1 MNLVRLEERLKDL
14 SEDQLREAF
23 PKGIIP
29 QFLIMSEL
37 NRRKEV
43 KDEYQRS
50 QAEQGTTVAEDLLT
64 VTDGPMAVGMERMGV
79 MAQPQNRMEMQPG
92 NLPVDQ
98 SMAAMPPMPMMPQEA
113 PALPD
118 PEPMRMQPGG
128 LAALSSSSPQTVL
141 DAILEQRKREEAE
154 RKFRQFGLADET
166 GRPLAMVDPVPE
178 EFRPSSDATLAS
190 QQAALGLSALED
202 RERRFREIGLADET
216 QAPAP
221 MTEFGGLKFGG
232 LKFGGDR
239 IGGDRFG
246 GEKIGG
252 AIVGGNT
259 PRLPFP
265 GQPGSEELLEARA
278 IANAARRIGI
288 ETDQAARRRVQQLSQ
303 VRPGLINE
311 MFTRVENK
319 PELRAKRK
327 SIDDQLNLIRS
338 GAFTEAQKARDAEDI
353 DQAGALGTFAPVDFI
368 DTQDRPGIADAM
380 RVFAANANTTSSP
393 VVPTVPQQTSVGQSD
408 AGQPAVNQSAQMIDT
423 GTSIASD
430 PNLMSSTLEPLGM
443 SKINFELL
451 DTNPAINDAQINTQA
466 YLTNQVASTQ
476 AALKDSKSA
485 FKEFE
490 DDLKKMKEGLGDK
503 KDRAVGLALLEA
515 GLRIAGSQSPNLS
528 GAIGEAAPA
537 LQTFTKSLD
546 QIDDD
551 RKNIINSKL
560 KLVQAQQAELRGKKD
575 DAREALRDAR
585 QFNKD
590 IQDREEKIEQR
601 KAKNAEIRARIEDIN
616 IRRSRAESA
625 KEANALTREFNT
637 AKLEILRND
646 IDNQIAVFT
655 GRKLSL
661 LNDPK
666 ATKEQKESVED
677 TLKTLTR
684 VKRDSTGKT
693 YNANL
698 NSLTKIL
705 GGFDKKIEA
714 EIDPVKKQELI
725 REKGLYQGA
734 YDQLISGGEIDIPRR
749 IPLIKPK
756 SSKPTV

>member
-113 PALPD
+113 TALPD

-128 LAALSSSSPQTVL
+128 LVALSSSSNPTVL
-141 DAILEQRKREEAE
+141 DAILEQRRRAEAE
-154 RKFRQFGLADET
+154 RNFRRFGLADET

-178 EFRPSSDATLAS
+178 EQFDLASNATLASRQAALGLPLLAEEMENRQLSLEARQAQDLERQQLETDLGVPPAPAFTGSIDPLLNITANPTLAS
-190 QQAALGLSALED
+190 QQAALALPLQE
-202 RERRFREIGLADET
+202 
-216 QAPAP
+216 
-221 MTEFGGLKFGG
+221 
-232 LKFGGDR
+232 
-239 IGGDRFG
+239 
-246 GEKIGG
+246 
-252 AIVGGNT
+252 
-259 PRLPFP
+259 
-265 GQPGSEELLEARA
+265 
-278 IANAARRIGI
+278 
-288 ETDQAARRRVQQLSQ
+288 
-303 VRPGLINE
+303 
-311 MFTRVENK
+311 
-319 PELRAKRK
+319 
-327 SIDDQLNLIRS
+327 
-338 GAFTEAQKARDAEDI
+338 EAQKNRQAIQAQDFEKQQLQTDLGVPPAPPFMGFAGKRFTEILDDQRKALAGQNLETTLQQNRGSNQLSPFALQQAAFAE
-353 DQAGALGTFAPVDFI
+353 

-380 RVFAANANTTSSP
+380 TVLAATANKTSPP
-393 VVPTVPQQTSVGQSD
+393 VGSTVPQQTSVGQPA
-408 AGQPAVNQSAQMIDT
+408 AGQSAADQSAQMIDT

-430 PNLMSSTLEPLGM
+430 PNLMSSTSKPLGM

-451 DTNPAINDAQINTQA
+451 NTDPAINDSQINTQA

-601 KAKNAEIRARIEDIN
+601 KARNAELRAKFEN
-616 IRRSRAESA
+616 IDLKRATN
-625 KEANALTREFNT
+625 KITKEFNA

-655 GRKLSL
+655 GKKLSL
-661 LNDPK
+661 LNDPN
-666 ATKEQKESVED
+666 ATEEQKKSVED
-677 TLKTLTR
+677 TLKTLTQ
-684 VKRDSTGKT
+684 VKAKSTGRT
-693 YNANL
+693 YNAQL
-698 NSLTKIL
+698 NSLNKVLKSYDERIESAIKEE
-705 GGFDKKIEA
+705 DKQK
-714 EIDPVKKQELI
+714 LI
-725 REKGLYQGA
+725 RERGLYQGA
-734 YDQLISGGEIDIPRR
+734 YDQLISGQTPTIPRT
-749 IPLIKPK
+749 IPLLKP
-756 SSKPTV
+756 

>member
-92 NLPVDQ
+92 NLPVEQ
-98 SMAAMPPMPMMPQEA
+98 SMAAMPSVPMMPQEA

-128 LAALSSSSPQTVL
+128 LAALSERPLFGEGFREFDRTLTARVPFLQDIKSGI
-141 DAILEQRKREEAE
+141 DAFKENVPDVPGILRKGIGQGAIGIGDLGI
-154 RKFRQFGLADET
+154 GLANYFT
-166 GRPLAMVDPVPE
+166 GANLPSLRSLQSVEPTSLQQDRGNRKLSPFALQQAPLVQ
-178 EFRPSSDATLAS
+178 
-190 QQAALGLSALED
+190 QQAALA
-202 RERRFREIGLADET
+202 
-216 QAPAP
+216 Q
-221 MTEFGGLKFGG
+221 
-232 LKFGGDR
+232 
-239 IGGDRFG
+239 
-246 GEKIGG
+246 
-252 AIVGGNT
+252 
-259 PRLPFP
+259 
-265 GQPGSEELLEARA
+265 Q
-278 IANAARRIGI
+278 
-288 ETDQAARRRVQQLSQ
+288 QAALAQ
-303 VRPGLINE
+303 
-311 MFTRVENK
+311 
-319 PELRAKRK
+319 
-327 SIDDQLNLIRS
+327 DD
-338 GAFTEAQKARDAEDI
+338 
-353 DQAGALGTFAPVDFI
+353 
-368 DTQDRPGIADAM
+368 QDRPGIADAM
-380 RVFAANANTTSSP
+380 TLSTATSNKTSP
-393 VVPTVPQQTSVGQSD
+393 PVGSTVPQQTSVGQPA
-408 AGQPAVNQSAQMIDT
+408 AGQSAVDQSAQMIDT

-451 DTNPAINDAQINTQA
+451 DTNPAINDAEINTQA

-575 DAREALRDAR
+575 DARQALQDAR

-590 IQDREEKIEQR
+590 IFDRQNQIENR
-601 KAKNAEIRARIEDIN
+601 KAKNAELRARFEN
-616 IRRSRAESA
+616 IDLKRASNEETKRFNSA
-625 KEANALTREFNT
+625 KL
-637 AKLEILRND
+637 KILEND
-646 IDNQIAVFT
+646 IDNRISIL
-655 GRKLSL
+655 GIKKISL
-661 LNDPK
+661 ENDPNANK
-666 ATKEQKESVED
+666 QQIKSVEKQ
-677 TLKTLTR
+677 LKILNR

-693 YNANL
+693 YNAQL
-698 NSLTKIL
+698 NSLTRIL

-725 REKGLYQGA
+725 REKDLYQGA

>member
-1 MNLVRLEERLKDL
+1 MVMNLVRLEERLKDL

-92 NLPVDQ
+92 NLPVEQ
-98 SMAAMPPMPMMPQEA
+98 SMAAMPSVPMMPQEA

-128 LAALSSSSPQTVL
+128 LAALSERPLFGEGFREFDRTLTARVPFLQDIKSGI
-141 DAILEQRKREEAE
+141 DAFKENVPDVPGILRKGIGQGAIGIGDLGI
-154 RKFRQFGLADET
+154 GLANYFT
-166 GRPLAMVDPVPE
+166 GANLPSLRSLQSVEPTSLQQDRGNRKLSPFALQQAPLVQ
-178 EFRPSSDATLAS
+178 
-190 QQAALGLSALED
+190 QQAALA
-202 RERRFREIGLADET
+202 
-216 QAPAP
+216 Q
-221 MTEFGGLKFGG
+221 
-232 LKFGGDR
+232 
-239 IGGDRFG
+239 
-246 GEKIGG
+246 
-252 AIVGGNT
+252 
-259 PRLPFP
+259 
-265 GQPGSEELLEARA
+265 Q
-278 IANAARRIGI
+278 
-288 ETDQAARRRVQQLSQ
+288 QAALAQ
-303 VRPGLINE
+303 
-311 MFTRVENK
+311 
-319 PELRAKRK
+319 
-327 SIDDQLNLIRS
+327 DD
-338 GAFTEAQKARDAEDI
+338 
-353 DQAGALGTFAPVDFI
+353 
-368 DTQDRPGIADAM
+368 QDRPGIADAM
-380 RVFAANANTTSSP
+380 TLSTATSNKTSP
-393 VVPTVPQQTSVGQSD
+393 PVGSTVPQQTSVGQPA
-408 AGQPAVNQSAQMIDT
+408 AGQSAVDQSAQMIDT

-451 DTNPAINDAQINTQA
+451 DTNPAINDAEINTQA

-575 DAREALRDAR
+575 DARQALQDAR

-590 IQDREEKIEQR
+590 IFDRQNQIENR
-601 KAKNAEIRARIEDIN
+601 KAKNAELRARFEN
-616 IRRSRAESA
+616 IDLKRASNEETKRFNSA
-625 KEANALTREFNT
+625 KL
-637 AKLEILRND
+637 KILEND
-646 IDNQIAVFT
+646 IDNRISIL
-655 GRKLSL
+655 GIKKISL
-661 LNDPK
+661 ENDPNANK
-666 ATKEQKESVED
+666 QQIKSVEKQ
-677 TLKTLTR
+677 LKILNR

-693 YNANL
+693 YNAQL
-698 NSLTKIL
+698 NSLTRIL

-725 REKGLYQGA
+725 REKDLYQGA

>member
-113 PALPD
+113 TALPD

-141 DAILEQRKREEAE
+141 DAILEQRRRAEAE
-154 RKFRQFGLADET
+154 RKFRQTGLADET
-166 GRPLAMVDPVPE
+166 GRPLGMVDPVPE
-178 EFRPSSDATLAS
+178 EEFDRPSNTTLAS
-190 QQAALGLSALED
+190 RQAALGLPLIEE
-202 RERRFREIGLADET
+202 RERIFREVGLADET

-221 MTEFGGLKFGG
+221 MRESVNPLGRFTPSVDTDLTLNRAQTIGASRNIPFVPSLQQ
-232 LKFGGDR
+232 DR
-239 IGGDRFG
+239 GS
-246 GEKIGG
+246 
-252 AIVGGNT
+252 NQ
-259 PRLPFP
+259 LSPFAL
-265 GQPGSEELLEARA
+265 Q
-278 IANAARRIGI
+278 
-288 ETDQAARRRVQQLSQ
+288 QAA
-303 VRPGLINE
+303 
-311 MFTRVENK
+311 F
-319 PELRAKRK
+319 
-327 SIDDQLNLIRS
+327 
-338 GAFTEAQKARDAEDI
+338 AED
-353 DQAGALGTFAPVDFI
+353 A
-368 DTQDRPGIADAM
+368 QDRPGIADAM
-380 RVFAANANTTSSP
+380 RVLAATGNKTSPS
-393 VVPTVPQQTSVGQSD
+393 VGSTVPQQTSVGQ
-408 AGQPAVNQSAQMIDT
+408 PAADQSAVDQSAQMIDT

-430 PNLMSSTLEPLGM
+430 PNLMSSTSKPLGM

-451 DTNPAINDAQINTQA
+451 NTSPAINDAQINTQA
-466 YLTNQVASTQ
+466 YLTNQVTSTQ

-601 KAKNAEIRARIEDIN
+601 KARNAELIAKFADID
-616 IRRSRAESA
+616 IRRSRALSA
-625 KEANALTREFNT
+625 KEANSLTREFNT

-646 IDNQIAVFT
+646 IDNQIATFT
-655 GRKLSL
+655 GKQLAL
-661 LNDPK
+661 ENDPN
-666 ATKEQKESVED
+666 ATKEQKQSVAD
-677 TLKTLTR
+677 TLKTLTQ
-684 VKRDSTGKT
+684 VKARSTGKT
-693 YNANL
+693 YNAQL
-698 NSLTKIL
+698 NSLNKVLTSY
-705 GGFDKKIEA
+705 DKRIESA
-714 EIDPVKKQELI
+714 IKEEDKQKLI
-725 REKGLYQGA
+725 RERGLYQGA
-734 YDQLISGGEIDIPRR
+734 YDQLISGQTPTIPRT
-749 IPLIKPK
+749 IPLLKPNN
-756 SSKPTV
+756 T